1 MPDYLCNEL
10 LTILQQYYSVLN
22 PALRLSMVTALKI
35 MRGKDVVAPSVVLPV
50 LLKLFRCDDKNLRKF
65 LHSVIIS
72 DLKKL
77 NKNSKVVN
85 INRRLQNFIFGM
97 IQDINEQASKRAL
110 TVMIELY
117 KRRIWNDDKTVNVIA
132 QACLHEN
139 PKIVVSA
146 CKFFLLLEYDHDSD
160 DESSDENE
168 NDKIALLKQR
178 KGSKMT
184 KGKEAKL
191 TKAIKQEKRKQ
202 KRKSLVKFS
211 TDFLPIDMVHDAS
224 GFVDKLFSKLR
235 STNERYEVKLYLL
248 RIISRMIG
256 RHKIQLL

>member
-85 INRRLQNFIFGM
+85 INRRLQNFSFGM

-191 TKAIKQEKRKQ
+191 TKAIK
-202 KRKSLVKFS
+202 
-211 TDFLPIDMVHDAS
+211 
-224 GFVDKLFSKLR
+224 
-235 STNERYEVKLYLL
+235 
-248 RIISRMIG
+248 
-256 RHKIQLL
+256 